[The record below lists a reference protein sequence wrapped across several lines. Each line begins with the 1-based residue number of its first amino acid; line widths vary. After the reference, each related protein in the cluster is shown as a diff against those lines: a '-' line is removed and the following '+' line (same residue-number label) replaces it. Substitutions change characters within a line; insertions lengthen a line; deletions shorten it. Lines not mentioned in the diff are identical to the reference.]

1 VKRIL
6 LVNPLA
12 AGFEQRLFPPLALAV
27 LAGAVPDG
35 YEVRIVDE
43 HVRPV
48 EFEADLAAISA
59 TSYSIRRAYRLCAEF
74 RRRGIP
80 VVLGG
85 NHPTIL
91 PGEASRHAD
100 SVVVG
105 DGETVLPRLLADF
118 EHRRLKRIYA
128 PERYAFDLPLLPRRD
143 LLDSSYRFDSLE
155 TVRGCPLRCDFCSVT
170 RFHGATY
177 RYKPLRL
184 IDAEL
189 AGVRKRTIFVVDDN
203 IIGLGRRAERRAM
216 ELFDLLRSHRVR
228 WMGQASIN
236 VADSDVLLRKAK
248 DSGCLFLFVGFE
260 SLDPAVL
267 QGLHKGLNVRRLRS
281 GYAEVVRR
289 IHDHG
294 IGVMGSFIIGTD
306 WDTPDSIGHLKEFLI
321 EAGIDIP
328 NITHLTPYPGT
339 RVYESLRRQ
348 HRLPDPRFWLRE
360 PLPVF
365 THRPAR
371 MSIRELR
378 ALTLELV
385 NALIGLRPAVRRF
398 MRTLCAVRSL
408 RISSFSLAQSLASAR
423 LLKRTIERQG
433 A

>member
-12 AGFEQRLFPPLALAV
+12 PGFEQRLFPPLALAV
-27 LAGAVPDG
+27 LAGALPDG
-35 YEVRIVDE
+35 YEARIVDE
-43 HVRPV
+43 HVQPV
-48 EFEADLAAISA
+48 DFEADLAAISA
-59 TSYSIRRAYRLCAEF
+59 TTYSIRRAYQLCGEF
-74 RRRGIP
+74 RKRGIP

-91 PGEASRHAD
+91 PGEASRHTD

-105 DGETVLPRLLADF
+105 DGETVLPRLLEDF
-118 EHRRLKRIYA
+118 ERRRLKRIYTSG
-128 PERYAFDLPLLPRRD
+128 RYAFDRHLLPRRD
-143 LLDSSYRFDSLE
+143 LLGASYRFDSLE

-189 AGVRKRTIFVVDDN
+189 AGVRKKTIFVVDDN
-203 IIGLGRRAERRAM
+203 IIGLGRAAERRAM

-236 VADSDVLLRKAK
+236 IADSDELLRKAK

-267 QGLHKGLNVRRLRS
+267 RGLHKSLNLRRLRS
-281 GYAEVVRR
+281 GYAEVVKR

-306 WDTPDSIGHLKEFLI
+306 WDTRDSIRRLKESI
-321 EAGIDIP
+321 VEAGIDIP

-339 RVYESLRRQ
+339 RVYETLKRR
-348 HRLPDPRFWLRE
+348 HRLPDVRFWLHE
-360 PLPVF
+360 PFPVF

-371 MSIRELR
+371 ISVGELK
-378 ALTLELV
+378 ALTLDLV
-385 NALIGLRPAVRRF
+385 KALIGVCPAVRRF
-398 MRTLCAVRSL
+398 VRTLFTVRSL
-408 RISSFSLAQSLASAR
+408 RIASFSLAQSLASGR
-423 LLKRTIERQG
+423 LLKRNVEQQDV
-433 A
+433 

>member
-1 VKRIL
+1 MKRVLFI
-6 LVNPLA
+6 NPLA

-43 HVRPV
+43 QVRPA

-59 TSYSIRRAYRLCAEF
+59 TTYSIRRAYRLCAEF

-91 PGEASRHAD
+91 PHEALRHAD
-100 SVVVG
+100 AVVVG
-105 DGETVLPRLLADF
+105 DGEPVLPRILADF
-118 EHRRLKRIYA
+118 ERRRLKRIYTS
-128 PERYAFDLPLLPRRD
+128 ERYAFDRFLLPRRD
-143 LLDSSYRFDSLE
+143 LLDPAYRFDSLE
-155 TVRGCPLRCDFCSVT
+155 TVRGCPLRCDFCSVS

-177 RYKPLRL
+177 RCKPLRL

-189 AGVRKRTIFVVDDN
+189 AEARKKTIFVVDDN
-203 IIGLGRRAERRAM
+203 IIGVGRGAERRAL

-236 VADSDVLLRKAK
+236 VADSEELLRRAK

-260 SLDPAVL
+260 SLEPAVL
-267 QGLHKGLNVRRLRS
+267 RGLHKSLNLRRLRC
-281 GYAEVVRR
+281 GYADVVRR

-306 WDTPDSIGHLKEFLI
+306 HDTRESIRRLGEFI
-321 EAGIDIP
+321 VEAGIDIP
-328 NITHLTPYPGT
+328 NLTHLTPYPGT
-339 RVYESLRRQ
+339 RVYEALRRQ
-348 HRLPDPRFWLRE
+348 NRLSDPRFWLRE
-360 PLPVF
+360 PFPVF
-365 THRPAR
+365 THRPER
-371 MSIRELR
+371 MSIRELK

-385 NALIGLRPAVRRF
+385 KALIGVGPALRRF
-398 MRTLCAVRSL
+398 ARTLLAVRSL
-408 RISSFSLAQSLASAR
+408 RIASFSLAQSLASAR
-423 LLKRTIERQG
+423 LLKRNVERQQV
-433 A
+433 